1 MEKIV
6 LQFAKNENSIV
17 TFDGQDIQV
26 VPYIDGA
33 LGAFL
38 IDQYIR
44 EYFYSSTD
52 EKILPSVLRNYLGA
66 RLHLKLTVLDRLTNV
81 QISNVDDP
89 EYTERICT
97 ELWDLVTNEIKNY
110 WEFESDLSEIVD
122 EIKEELK
129 LEKSVGGVI
138 AGVASKLGS
147 LLYNLNNIS
156 PDELKKLVSDSQV
169 LLKNLEQS
177 PASAVFVES
186 ERNKSSKVQ

>member
-66 RLHLKLTVLDRLTNV
+66 RIGICASILK
-81 QISNVDDP
+81 
-89 EYTERICT
+89 RIMA
-97 ELWDLVTNEIKNY
+97 KR
-110 WEFESDLSEIVD
+110 
-122 EIKEELK
+122 K
-129 LEKSVGGVI
+129 L
-138 AGVASKLGS
+138 A
-147 LLYNLNNIS
+147 
-156 PDELKKLVSDSQV
+156 Q
-169 LLKNLEQS
+169 
-177 PASAVFVES
+177 
-186 ERNKSSKVQ
+186 